1 MKNIMQQLFKGTM
14 VLVTLFLVLN
24 FRTSVNQM
32 PNELVGN
39 WETKSIPI
47 TFRTKIRWMKYS
59 FTKSNTIL
67 NLKINADNTVSGS
80 IGNAKFKNVK
90 MTKNKGNSAV
100 NGISYIIACG
110 ALDQICDEDS
120 PELKTIELWLIPMK
134 EKGILKAEIRLI
146 EGWDTFP
153 MGKAIFYLQK

>member
-1 MKNIMQQLFKGTM
+1 MQQLAKGTM

-24 FRTSVNQM
+24 FKTSVNQTS
-32 PNELVGN
+32 NELVGN
-39 WETKSIPI
+39 WETKSTPI

-80 IGNAKFKNVK
+80 IGNATFKNVK

-110 ALDQICDEDS
+110 ALGKICNEDS
-120 PELKTIELWLIPMK
+120 PELKTIELWIIPMR
-134 EKGILKAEIRLI
+134 EKGVLRAEIRLI

-153 MGKAIFYLQK
+153 MGEATFYLQK

>member
-1 MKNIMQQLFKGTM
+1 MQQLVKGTM
-14 VLVTLFLVLN
+14 VLMTLFLVLN
-24 FRTSVNQM
+24 FRTSVNQT

-39 WETKSIPI
+39 WETKSTPI

-59 FTKSNTIL
+59 FAKSNTIL

-153 MGKAIFYLQK
+153 MGEAIFYLQK